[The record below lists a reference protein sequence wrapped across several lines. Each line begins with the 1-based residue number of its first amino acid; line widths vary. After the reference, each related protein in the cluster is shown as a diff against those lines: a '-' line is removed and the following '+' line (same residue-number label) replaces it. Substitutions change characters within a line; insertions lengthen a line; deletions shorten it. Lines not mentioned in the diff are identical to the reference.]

1 MSAEFT
7 PKPQQLSFFDKML
20 RRNDSVVALSSASTA
35 PSITPSFASLS
46 QENDQLAQDNAHLQR
61 RNGELTQQSELNQNL
76 FQQTSETLAAK
87 ESEITDLE
95 EALIDRDSEIT
106 DLKGIQKEL
115 KECIRHNDEAS
126 NERIQTLELQLEDLS
141 KQLEEAHEA
150 AAKRKA
156 TWTKLKNQ
164 QKEYPTMV
172 EDEQQQ
178 GQQGP
183 NDFVLI
189 HWTKLHAKDKTIEF
203 LRCRQ
208 SKSDKRIARLKERLA
223 AGDELGR
230 NWVQTIT
237 LANSKVKAIETKP
250 QVSTEH

>member
-1 MSAEFT
+1 MT
-7 PKPQQLSFFDKML
+7 PQWLCHRHRPPLLSL
-20 RRNDSVVALSSASTA
+20 PHPR
-35 PSITPSFASLS
+35 LS

-76 FQQTSETLAAK
+76 FQQTYETLAAK
-87 ESEITDLE
+87 ESEIADLE
-95 EALIDRDSEIT
+95 EALVDRDSEIV

-115 KECIRHNDEAS
+115 KECIRRNDDAS
-126 NERIQTLELQLEDLS
+126 NETIHTLKLQLEDLS
-141 KQLEEAHEA
+141 KQLGEAHEA
-150 AAKRKA
+150 AAKREV
-156 TWTKLKNQ
+156 TWTKSKSQ
-164 QKEYPTMV
+164 QEQHPTMV
-172 EDEQQQ
+172 EGEQQQ
-178 GQQGP
+178 SQQGP
-183 NDFVLI
+183 NDFVLV

-223 AGDELGR
+223 AADELGR

-250 QVSTEH
+250 QVGTEH

>member
-1 MSAEFT
+1 MSAKFT
-7 PKPQQLSFFDKML
+7 SKPQQLSFFDKIL
-20 RRNDSVVALSSASTA
+20 RRNDSAVALSSASTTS
-35 PSITPSFASLS
+35 SITLSFASLS

-115 KECIRHNDEAS
+115 KECIRRNDDAS
-126 NERIQTLELQLEDLS
+126 NETIHTLKLQLEDLS
-141 KQLEEAHEA
+141 KQLGEAHDA
-150 AAKRKA
+150 ATKRDV
-156 TWTKLKNQ
+156 TWTKSKNQ
-164 QKEYPTMV
+164 QKQHLTMF
-172 EDEQQQ
+172 EGEQQQ
-178 GQQGP
+178 SQQGP

-208 SKSDKRIARLKERLA
+208 SKSDKRIARLKVRLA
-223 AGDELGR
+223 AADELGR

-237 LANSKVKAIETKP
+237 LANSKVKVIETKP
-250 QVSTEH
+250 QVGTEH